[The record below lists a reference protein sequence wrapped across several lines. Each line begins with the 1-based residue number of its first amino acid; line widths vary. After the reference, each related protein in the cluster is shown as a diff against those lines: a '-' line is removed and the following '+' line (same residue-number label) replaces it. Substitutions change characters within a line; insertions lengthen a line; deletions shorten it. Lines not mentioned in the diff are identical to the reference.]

1 MNAQDMIEL
10 NNKKRELLT
19 SENEAAYGDMLVYLR
34 ISNVPEQQ
42 MEELLLEIL
51 DHLIEAQAENKN
63 AYDIFGD
70 NLQSYCDELISAL
83 PTQTKLEK
91 ASLIGF
97 SISLLLAIQF
107 GINAIIS
114 FFMFF
119 FEKNNTLS
127 SPPFSIL
134 GTTLSVSIIILGIL
148 FILYL
153 LKRYSFNQKMNWKRR
168 ILFGFAFAT
177 PFCSAVFLNIYFQ
190 KQPYLIYHLNFWQNA
205 LIAILFFILY
215 KLLYKNQIF
224 NSPSKGCFFFCL
236 ILQIEKFHKENKKN
250 AK

>member
-19 SENEAAYGDMLVYLR
+19 PENEVAYSDMLVYLR
-34 ISNVPEQQ
+34 LSNVPEQQ

-153 LKRYSFNQKMNWKRR
+153 LKHYSFNQKMNWKRR

-215 KLLYKNQIF
+215 KLLYKK
-224 NSPSKGCFFFCL
+224 S
-236 ILQIEKFHKENKKN
+236 
-250 AK
+250 

>member
-1 MNAQDMIEL
+1 MTEKEMVKL
-10 NNKKRELLT
+10 NNEKRKLLT
-19 SENEAAYGDMLVYLR
+19 AENEAAYGDMLVYLR

-70 NLQSYCDELISAL
+70 DLQSYCDELISAL

-91 ASLIGF
+91 TSLIGF
-97 SISLLLAIQF
+97 IISLLLAIQF
-107 GINAIIS
+107 GIDAIVS
-114 FFMFF
+114 FFILTFG
-119 FEKNNTLS
+119 NNADQLT
-127 SPPFSIL
+127 PVFSIP
-134 GTTLSVSIIILGIL
+134 GTTLSVSLIILGIL

-153 LKRYSFNQKMNWKRR
+153 LKRYSFDQKMNWKRR

-190 KQPYLIYHLNFWQNA
+190 KQPYFIYHLTFWQNA
-205 LIAILFFILY
+205 LIAILFFVLY
-215 KLLYKNQIF
+215 KLLYKKSNF
-224 NSPSKGCFFFCL
+224 
-236 ILQIEKFHKENKKN
+236 
-250 AK
+250 

>member
-1 MNAQDMIEL
+1 MNAQDMVEL

-34 ISNVPEQQ
+34 ISNVPQQQ

-51 DHLIEAQAENKN
+51 DHLIEAQAENKST
-63 AYDIFGD
+63 YDIFGND
-70 NLQSYCDELISAL
+70 LQSYCDELISAL

-91 ASLIGF
+91 TSLIGF
-97 SISLLLAIQF
+97 SISLLLVIQF
-107 GINAIIS
+107 GIDAIVS
-114 FFMFF
+114 FFILTFG
-119 FEKNNTLS
+119 NTAEQLT
-127 SPPFSIL
+127 PVFSIP

-153 LKRYSFNQKMNWKRR
+153 LKRYSFDQKMNWKRR

-190 KQPYLIYHLNFWQNA
+190 KQPYLIYHLTFWQNA

-215 KLLYKNQIF
+215 KLLYKKSNF
-224 NSPSKGCFFFCL
+224 
-236 ILQIEKFHKENKKN
+236 
-250 AK
+250 

>member
-19 SENEAAYGDMLVYLR
+19 SENAAAYGDMLVYLR

-215 KLLYKNQIF
+215 KLLYKKSNF
-224 NSPSKGCFFFCL
+224 
-236 ILQIEKFHKENKKN
+236 
-250 AK
+250 

>member
-51 DHLIEAQAENKN
+51 DHLIEAQGENKN
-63 AYDIFGD
+63 AYDILGD

-91 ASLIGF
+91 TSLIGF

-114 FFMFF
+114 FFMFL

-134 GTTLSVSIIILGIL
+134 GTTLSVSIIIL
-148 FILYL
+148 
-153 LKRYSFNQKMNWKRR
+153 
-168 ILFGFAFAT
+168 
-177 PFCSAVFLNIYFQ
+177 
-190 KQPYLIYHLNFWQNA
+190 
-205 LIAILFFILY
+205 Y
-215 KLLYKNQIF
+215 KT
-224 NSPSKGCFFFCL
+224 
-236 ILQIEKFHKENKKN
+236 H
-250 AK
+250 

>member
-1 MNAQDMIEL
+1 MIGMNAQDMIEL

-19 SENEAAYGDMLVYLR
+19 SENVAAYGDMLVYLR

-215 KLLYKNQIF
+215 KLLYKKSNF
-224 NSPSKGCFFFCL
+224 
-236 ILQIEKFHKENKKN
+236 
-250 AK
+250 

>member
-1 MNAQDMIEL
+1 MNAKDMVEL

-19 SENEAAYGDMLVYLR
+19 PENEAAYGDMLVYLR

-70 NLQSYCDELISAL
+70 DLQSYCDELISAL

-91 ASLIGF
+91 TSLIGF
-97 SISLLLAIQF
+97 SVSLLLAIQF
-107 GINAIIS
+107 GIDAIVS
-114 FFMFF
+114 FFMFL

-153 LKRYSFNQKMNWKRR
+153 LKRYSFDQKMNWKRR
-168 ILFGFAFAT
+168 ILFGFAFAI
-177 PFCSAVFLNIYFQ
+177 PFCSAIFLNIYFK
-190 KQPYLIYHLNFWQNA
+190 KQPYLIYHLTFWQNA
-205 LIAILFFILY
+205 LIAILFFVLY
-215 KLLYKNQIF
+215 KLLYKKSNF
-224 NSPSKGCFFFCL
+224 
-236 ILQIEKFHKENKKN
+236 
-250 AK
+250 

>member
-19 SENEAAYGDMLVYLR
+19 SENVAAYGDMLVYLR

-215 KLLYKNQIF
+215 KLLYK
-224 NSPSKGCFFFCL
+224 K
-236 ILQIEKFHKENKKN
+236 
-250 AK
+250 

>member
-91 ASLIGF
+91 TSLIGF

-114 FFMFF
+114 FFMFLF
-119 FEKNNTLS
+119 KKNNTLS

-148 FILYL
+148 FLLYL
-153 LKRYSFNQKMNWKRR
+153 LKRYSFDQKMNWKRR

-177 PFCSAVFLNIYFQ
+177 PFCSAVFL
-190 KQPYLIYHLNFWQNA
+190 
-205 LIAILFFILY
+205 
-215 KLLYKNQIF
+215 
-224 NSPSKGCFFFCL
+224 
-236 ILQIEKFHKENKKN
+236 
-250 AK
+250 

>member
-1 MNAQDMIEL
+1 MNAQDMVEL

-34 ISNVPEQQ
+34 ISNVPQQQ

-51 DHLIEAQAENKN
+51 DHLIEAQAENKS
-63 AYDIFGD
+63 AYDIFGND
-70 NLQSYCDELISAL
+70 LQSYCDELISAL

-91 ASLIGF
+91 TSLIGF
-97 SISLLLAIQF
+97 SISLLLVIQF
-107 GINAIIS
+107 GIDAIVS
-114 FFMFF
+114 FFILTFG
-119 FEKNNTLS
+119 NTAEQLT
-127 SPPFSIL
+127 PVFSIP

-153 LKRYSFNQKMNWKRR
+153 LKRYSFDQKMNWKRR

-190 KQPYLIYHLNFWQNA
+190 KQPYLI
-205 LIAILFFILY
+205 
-215 KLLYKNQIF
+215 
-224 NSPSKGCFFFCL
+224 
-236 ILQIEKFHKENKKN
+236 
-250 AK
+250 